1 MRAPDE
7 RNMAAITRFA
17 GGALEREIPPQV
29 LAQGVACFIDWFAV
43 ALGAHGEP
51 AAKAVR
57 LTARRLWPGAGD
69 AIVLLDEPAAPGAS
83 ALVNGTLSHCLD
95 FDDLHVASVAHLS
108 GATLAAA
115 LAVGSASRSGEE
127 AILRA
132 FICGFEVGARLGA
145 GSFGSALNHR
155 GVHATGVIAC
165 LSATVAAG
173 VLMRLDEGQMAQAL
187 GVAATQCGGLTASF
201 GTMAKPF
208 HAGRAA
214 LGAVMAVELAK
225 AGFEAAADVLE
236 PGGGLASAL
245 VQDGLTRIPALSFG
259 GAWEILNNTF
269 KPYAS
274 CLMTHA
280 PIDAAR
286 SLAPACRDRS
296 LAAVTVY
303 VNPLLPKVA
312 GIAAPRTALE
322 GKFSTAFCVA
332 LGLSGYRA
340 TDRDFSAA
348 TVESR
353 PLGDIAR
360 KVRLEV
366 DPAMPKTAARMRV
379 EFSDGGHVDESVP
392 LALGN
397 PENPMSEDDLK
408 RKFLALVEPV
418 LGSGAD
424 ELFACL
430 KGCRTP
436 GSLRAI
442 ARLTSKQVKQ

>member
-1 MRAPDE
+1 
-7 RNMAAITRFA
+7 
-17 GGALEREIPPQV
+17 
-29 LAQGVACFIDWFAV
+29 
-43 ALGAHGEP
+43 
-51 AAKAVR
+51 
-57 LTARRLWPGAGD
+57 
-69 AIVLLDEPAAPGAS
+69 
-83 ALVNGTLSHCLD
+83 
-95 FDDLHVASVAHLS
+95 
-108 GATLAAA
+108 
-115 LAVGSASRSGEE
+115 
-127 AILRA
+127 
-132 FICGFEVGARLGA
+132 
-145 GSFGSALNHR
+145 
-155 GVHATGVIAC
+155 
-165 LSATVAAG
+165 
-173 VLMRLDEGQMAQAL
+173 
-187 GVAATQCGGLTASF
+187 
-201 GTMAKPF
+201 
-208 HAGRAA
+208 
-214 LGAVMAVELAK
+214 
-225 AGFEAAADVLE
+225 
-236 PGGGLASAL
+236 
-245 VQDGLTRIPALSFG
+245 
-259 GAWEILNNTF
+259 WEILNNTF

-286 SLAPACRDRS
+286 SLAPACRDRPI
-296 LAAVTVY
+296 AAITVY

-312 GIAAPRTALE
+312 GIAAPHTALE

-379 EFSDGGHVDESVP
+379 EFSAGGHVDESVP

-418 LGSGAD
+418 LGGKAD

-430 KGCRTP
+430 KGFRTP

-442 ARLTSKQVKQ
+442 AGLTSK